1 MNNNNEPPYPE
12 PRYAWYVLAI
22 LFMAY
27 TVAYIDRQI
36 MALLI
41 EPIKRDLDISDT
53 QVSLLIGFAFVI
65 FYTIAGIP
73 IGRLAD
79 KKNRRMIIAIGIF
92 CWSLLT
98 AVCGLARNFLQLFL
112 ARVGVGIG
120 ESCLSPAAYS
130 LIADYF
136 PKSRRGMA
144 ISLYSSG
151 IYVGAGM
158 AYIVGGF
165 IIQLTSH
172 AQEFVLPILGHMR
185 AWQLT
190 FFLVGIP
197 GLIIV
202 ALMSTVKEPYRREVL
217 DLGTGS
223 DGNAADMSIGATLF
237 FFKSYW
243 RVYSTLLLGFAMEA
257 TLSYG
262 YFAWIP
268 SMYIRSFGWNAGEI
282 GYTFGLIVIVLG
294 TSGIVSAG
302 VLSDWRLRKGETDNF
317 LKLSIFAAI
326 CAMVFGIPA
335 ALMTNPV
342 AALALLCPTV
352 YFLGFHV
359 GLAPAAVNFITP
371 NQLRGQAMA
380 IYIFVVALVGMSLG
394 PTSIALITDYVF
406 KDTQALHYS
415 IAIFT
420 GVFALLACLLLWLS
434 LKSYRAR
441 ADAIATLETTVNL

>member
-1 MNNNNEPPYPE
+1 MKNNNEPPYPE
-12 PRYAWYVLAI
+12 PAYAWYVIVI
-22 LFMAY
+22 LFLAY

-41 EPIKRDLDISDT
+41 EPIKRDLHISDT
-53 QVSLLIGFAFVI
+53 GVSLLIGFAFVI

-79 KKNRRMIIAIGIF
+79 KKNRRMIIAVGIF

-98 AVCGLARNFLQLFL
+98 AICGLARNFWQLFL
-112 ARVGVGIG
+112 ARIGVGVG
-120 ESCLSPAAYS
+120 EACLSPAAYS

-151 IYVGAGM
+151 IYVGAGL

-165 IIQLTSH
+165 IIEMISH
-172 AQEFVLPILGHMR
+172 AQDFVLPVLGHLR
-185 AWQLT
+185 PWQLT

-202 ALMSTVKEPYRREVL
+202 ALMGTVKEPYRREVL
-217 DLGTGS
+217 DLG
-223 DGNAADMSIGATLF
+223 DGNLGNDLSIGATLSF
-237 FFKSYW
+237 FRSYW

-268 SMYIRSFGWNAGEI
+268 SMYIRSFGWSAGDI

-294 TSGIVSAG
+294 TCGIVTAG
-302 VLSDWRLRKGETDNF
+302 VLSDWRLRKGEIDNF
-317 LKLSIFAAI
+317 LRLSIIAGI
-326 CAMVFGIPA
+326 CAMTFGIPA
-335 ALMTNPV
+335 ALMPTP
-342 AALALLCPTV
+342 ALALTLLCPTV
-352 YFLGFHV
+352 FFLGFHV

-394 PTSIALITDYVF
+394 PTGIALITDYVF
-406 KDTQALHYS
+406 RDDQALHYS

-420 GVFALLACLLLWLS
+420 GIFALLACTLLWLS
-434 LKSYRAR
+434 LGSYRAR
-441 ADAIATLETTVNL
+441 AESILALEAS

>member
-1 MNNNNEPPYPE
+1 MKNKNEPDYPA
-12 PRYAWYVLAI
+12 PAYAWYVLAI

-41 EPIKRDLDISDT
+41 EPIKRDLAISDT

-65 FYTIAGIP
+65 FYTVAGIP

-79 KKNRRMIIAIGIF
+79 KKNRRKIIATGIF
-92 CWSLLT
+92 FWSLLT
-98 AVCGLARNFLQLFL
+98 AVCGLARNFWQLFL
-112 ARVGVGIG
+112 ARIGVGIG
-120 ESCLSPAAYS
+120 EACLSPAAYS

-144 ISLYSSG
+144 IGLYSSG
-151 IYVGAGM
+151 IYVGAGL
-158 AYIVGGF
+158 ALVVGGLV
-165 IIQLTSH
+165 IQLISNMK
-172 AQEFVLPILGHMR
+172 EVVLPIIGQMHP
-185 AWQLT
+185 WQLT

-202 ALMSTVKEPYRREVL
+202 ALMSTVKEPYRREGL
-217 DLGTGS
+217 DLGSGN
-223 DGNAADMSIGATLF
+223 DGNNGDLSIGATLN

-268 SMYIRSFGWNAGEI
+268 SMYIRTFGWNASKI
-282 GYTFGLIVIVLG
+282 GYIFGLIVIVLG
-294 TSGIVSAG
+294 TCGIICAG
-302 VLSDWRLRKGETDNF
+302 MLSDWRLKKGETDNF
-317 LKLSIFAAI
+317 LRLSIIAGI
-326 CAMVFGIPA
+326 CVLVFGIPA
-335 ALMTNPV
+335 ALMPNAV
-342 AALALLCPTV
+342 LALAFLCPTIF
-352 YFLGFHV
+352 FLGFHV

-380 IYIFVVALVGMSLG
+380 IYIFVVALLSMSLG
-394 PTSIALITDYVF
+394 PTGIALITDYVF
-406 KDTQALHYS
+406 KDPQALRYS
-415 IAIFT
+415 VAIFT
-420 GVFALLACLLLWLS
+420 GIFVVMAIVLLWLS
-434 LKSYRAR
+434 LKSYRAS
-441 ADAIATLETTVNL
+441 AEAILAKEAS

>member
-1 MNNNNEPPYPE
+1 MKNKNEPPYPD
-12 PRYAWYVLAI
+12 PSYAWYVLAI

-41 EPIKRDLDISDT
+41 EPIKRDLAISDT

-79 KKNRRMIIAIGIF
+79 KKNRRIIIATGIF

-112 ARVGVGIG
+112 ARIGVGIG
-120 ESCLSPAAYS
+120 EACLSPAAYS

-144 ISLYSSG
+144 IGLYSSG
-151 IYVGAGM
+151 IYVGAGL
-158 AYIVGGF
+158 ALVVGGF
-165 IIQLTSH
+165 VIQLISNMK
-172 AQEFVLPILGHMR
+172 EVVLPIIGHIHP
-185 AWQLT
+185 WQLT

-202 ALMSTVKEPYRREVL
+202 ALMTTVKEPYRREVL
-217 DLGTGS
+217 DLGSGGDANS
-223 DGNAADMSIGATLF
+223 GDLSIGATLS

-268 SMYIRSFGWNAGEI
+268 SMYIRTFGWSASKI
-282 GYTFGLIVIVLG
+282 GYTFGLIVIILG
-294 TSGIVSAG
+294 TCGIVCAG
-302 VLSDWRLRKGETDNF
+302 MLSDWRLKKGETDNF
-317 LKLSIFAAI
+317 LRLSIIAGS
-326 CAMVFGIPA
+326 CVLVFGIPA
-335 ALMTNPV
+335 ALMPNAT
-342 AALALLCPTV
+342 LALTFLCPTIF
-352 YFLGFHV
+352 FLGFHV

-371 NQLRGQAMA
+371 NQLRGQTMA
-380 IYIFVVALVGMSLG
+380 IYIFVVALLSMSLG
-394 PTSIALITDYVF
+394 PTGIALITDYVF
-406 KDTQALHYS
+406 KDPQALHYS
-415 IAIFT
+415 VAIFT
-420 GVFALLACLLLWLS
+420 GIFVVLAIVLLWLS
-434 LKSYRAR
+434 LNPYRAR
-441 ADAIATLETTVNL
+441 AAAILALEE